1 MSLATSIK
9 DFSDTLNDQSFALA
23 NNIHILP
30 FLQELFVFS
39 IKTIISGVVYILTFE
54 WFKDFSYLPLLNP
67 GSPQP
72 FEIANTERLLSPG
85 LTSSYSGESFFTDPI
100 SHFFSF
106 CQSEALYRNSVGCKN
121 EVFAKA
127 SLSKNTTYIFSGLA
141 NSFFFSLPFS
151 LPHLISIKRLFSQG
165 IQAAVASLIGVVTAH
180 SLFLIAIFYG
190 LRFLIIP
197 WFSLEPVTY
206 TLGFTANVLI
216 IKELIQTS
224 PQRFQKGAYA
234 GINTQSLRGF
244 FMGNG
249 GNRDFAVSPLLLRI
263 GFLSFLL
270 TWCEELNVF
279 SSITNL
285 TLDAQNTYLDLYPS
299 TNVSNF
305 FGVHTLYIF
314 SFIIGNCVF
323 SLFFYYLLFN
333 IGPVIASWTNFSNT
347 KISNAIN
354 KLVMLFIITFTFAS
368 FPYYGLDYL
377 IGKIGGFLPE
387 DPVYKETVLS
397 PTKLTVNKKN
407 TLFIKAESADK
418 KKHTSLLD
426 INNFDN
432 GVYLNNLDFNK
443 FDNFP
448 SDAKGSIS
456 RTTSFEKSNYRQEN
470 AWIRRNYLA
479 RLRARPRK
487 NSENNSTTSFYKAF
501 QDPKAYYQ
509 KIQLESD
516 RKQNKSIR
524 EIQSKNGSFVRRQ
537 EGILAEEPTYKMQS
551 DRVFPLDLVFGNK
564 RKTVLDSDLDNRITN
579 KNNNSIDTELDPE
592 TNIFA
597 EKYTKGVKR
606 KNSAPLLKKSKALS
620 TKNIIKRKFFLN
632 PVYRSLLQ
640 TDIDT
645 FMARQPL
652 THNIAENQDYDLY
665 KKRVLLEKYYNWLRC
680 YSPLQKDLQD
690 VYNISSTKSFV
701 DSVFHHQ
708 FKGTLKIAKRLFPVT
723 FDPQQNNKKN
733 RVLSYDQTLYKDLQ
747 ISENPL
753 LHEELEGKSSLT
765 KDQKAN
771 NKKVSR
777 DLNDTGTQ
785 LSGPNLQKQNDLT
798 KQNLFGSQ
806 KHTQTKSELDPL
818 KLQEPN
824 YNNNYPFIEESDSS
838 PFYAGW
844 DDTLR
849 RFVVTNKFF
858 IEK

>member
-9 DFSDTLNDQSFALA
+9 DFSDTLNDQNFVLV
-23 NNIHILP
+23 NHIHTVKTSSLPILP

-39 IKTIISGVVYILTFE
+39 IKTIISGIVYILTFE

-67 GSPQP
+67 GFSQP
-72 FEIANTERLLSPG
+72 FEMANVERLLSPG
-85 LTSSYSGESFFTDPI
+85 LASSYFGESFFTDPI
-100 SHFFSF
+100 SHFLDFSN
-106 CQSEALYRNSVGCKN
+106 LPK
-121 EVFAKA
+121 K
-127 SLSKNTTYIFSGLA
+127 TTNYIFSGLA

-165 IQAAVASLIGVVTAH
+165 IQAAAASLIGIVIAH

-190 LRFLIIP
+190 LRSFIIP

-224 PQRFQKGAYA
+224 PALKFQKGAYA
-234 GINTQSLRGF
+234 GMNTQSFKGIFTGGESRG
-244 FMGNG
+244 
-249 GNRDFAVSPLLLRI
+249 FAVSPLLLRI
-263 GFLSFLL
+263 GFLNFIL

-285 TLDAQNTYLDLYPS
+285 TLNAQNTYLDLYPS
-299 TNVSNF
+299 TNASNF
-305 FGVHTLYIF
+305 FGVHTVYIF

-333 IGPVIASWTNFSNT
+333 IGPVIASWTNLSST

-354 KLVMLFIITFTFAS
+354 RLVMLVIITFTFAS

-377 IGKIGGFLPE
+377 FGKIGGFLPE

-397 PTKLTVNKKN
+397 PTKVTVNKKN

-501 QDPKAYYQ
+501 KDPKSYYQ

-516 RKQNKSIR
+516 KKQNKSIR
-524 EIQSKNGSFVRRQ
+524 ETQSKNGSFVGRQ
-537 EGILAEEPTYKMQS
+537 EGILAEEPAYQTHG
-551 DRVFPLDLVFGNK
+551 DRVFGLDFVFGNK
-564 RKTVLDSDLDNRITN
+564 RKTLLNPDFNNRTTN
-579 KNNNSIDTELDPE
+579 KNNNSFDNQTKFSELDPE
-592 TNIFA
+592 TNLFA

-640 TDIDT
+640 TDIDA

-652 THNIAENQDYDLY
+652 THNIAENQDYDLH
-665 KKRVLLEKYYNWLRC
+665 KKRVLLEKYYNWLRY
-680 YSPLQKDLQD
+680 YSPLQKNLQD
-690 VYNISSTKSFV
+690 VYNISETKSFV

-733 RVLSYDQTLYKDLQ
+733 RVLSYDQILYKDLQ

-753 LHEELEGKSSLT
+753 LHEELEGKPFLT
-765 KDQKAN
+765 KDQKAH
-771 NKKVSR
+771 NKKVTHS
-777 DLNDTGTQ
+777 
-785 LSGPNLQKQNDLT
+785 
-798 KQNLFGSQ
+798 
-806 KHTQTKSELDPL
+806 QTKFSELDPRFQ
-818 KLQEPN
+818 LQEPN
-824 YNNNYPFIEESDSS
+824 YSFNNSPFIEESDSS

-858 IEK
+858 FEN

>member
-9 DFSDTLNDQSFALA
+9 DFSDILNDQNSVLV
-23 NNIHILP
+23 NHIHTVKTSSLPILP
-30 FLQELFVFS
+30 FLQELLVFS
-39 IKTIISGVVYILTFE
+39 IKTIISGVVYILTLE

-67 GSPQP
+67 ELPQP
-72 FEIANTERLLSPG
+72 FEVANTERLLFPG
-85 LTSSYSGESFFTDPI
+85 LTSLSSGESFFNDPI
-100 SHFFSF
+100 SHLFSF
-106 CQSEALYRNSVGCKN
+106 SNLP
-121 EVFAKA
+121 
-127 SLSKNTTYIFSGLA
+127 KNTTNHIFSGLV

-165 IQAAVASLIGVVTAH
+165 IQAAAASLIGIVTAH

-190 LRFLIIP
+190 LRFFIIP

-206 TLGFTANVLI
+206 TLGFTANVFV

-224 PQRFQKGAYA
+224 SKNNVFATQRFQKGVYA
-234 GINTQSLRGF
+234 GTNTQSLRGLF
-244 FMGNG
+244 IG
-249 GNRDFAVSPLLLRI
+249 GQNRGFAVSPLLFRI
-263 GFLSFLL
+263 GFLSFVL

-285 TLDAQNTYLDLYPS
+285 TLNAQNTYLDLYPS
-299 TNVSNF
+299 TNLSSF
-305 FGVHTLYIF
+305 FGVHTVYIL

-333 IGPVIASWTNFSNT
+333 LGPVIASWTNLSSTKVSNF
-347 KISNAIN
+347 IN

-377 IGKIGGFLPE
+377 FGKIGGFLPE

-448 SDAKGSIS
+448 SDVKGSIS

-487 NSENNSTTSFYKAF
+487 NNDNNSTTSFYKAF

-524 EIQSKNGSFVRRQ
+524 EIQSKNGSFVGRR
-537 EGILAEEPTYKMQS
+537 EGILAEEPTHKTQG
-551 DRVFPLDLVFGNK
+551 DRVFGLDLVSGNK
-564 RKTVLDSDLDNRITN
+564 TKTGVDLDFDKRIRN
-579 KNNNSIDTELDPE
+579 KNNNSVDTQTKLEELDPE
-592 TNIFA
+592 TNLFA
-597 EKYTKGVKR
+597 EKYSKGVKR

-665 KKRVLLEKYYNWLRC
+665 QKRVLLEKYYNWLRY
-680 YSPLQKDLQD
+680 YSPLQENLQD
-690 VYNISSTKSFV
+690 VYNISETKSFV

-723 FDPQQNNKKN
+723 FDPQQNKKKN
-733 RVLSYDQTLYKDLQ
+733 RVLSYDQILYKDLQ

-753 LHEELEGKSSLT
+753 LHEELEGKHFL
-765 KDQKAN
+765 KRNQRA
-771 NKKVSR
+771 NKKR
-777 DLNDTGTQ
+777 APHDLIGTQ
-785 LSGPNLQKQNDLT
+785 FSAPSLQNKDDS
-798 KQNLFGSQ
+798 FGSQ
-806 KHTQTKSELDPL
+806 KHTQTKFEELDP
-818 KLQEPN
+818 KFQLQEPN
-824 YNNNYPFIEESDSS
+824 YDFHNSPFIEESDSS

-844 DDTLR
+844 DETLR

>member
-9 DFSDTLNDQSFALA
+9 DFSDTLNDQNFVLV
-23 NNIHILP
+23 NHIHTVKTSSLPILP
-30 FLQELFVFS
+30 FLQELFGFS
-39 IKTIISGVVYILTFE
+39 IKTIISGIAYIFTFE

-72 FEIANTERLLSPG
+72 FETANAERLLFPG

-106 CQSEALYRNSVGCKN
+106 SNLP
-121 EVFAKA
+121 
-127 SLSKNTTYIFSGLA
+127 KNTTNCIFSGLA

-165 IQAAVASLIGVVTAH
+165 IQAAAASLIGIITAH

-197 WFSLEPVTY
+197 WFSLEPITY
-206 TLGFTANVLI
+206 ILGFTTNILI
-216 IKELIQTS
+216 IKEVIQTS

-234 GINTQSLRGF
+234 GMNTQSLKAI
-244 FMGNG
+244 FMGSE
-249 GNRDFAVSPLLLRI
+249 NRGFAVSPLLLRI
-263 GFLSFLL
+263 GFLNFIL

-279 SSITNL
+279 SSVTNL
-285 TLDAQNTYLDLYPS
+285 TLNAQNTYLDLYPS

-333 IGPVIASWTNFSNT
+333 IGPVIASWTNLSST

-354 KLVMLFIITFTFAS
+354 RLVMLAIITFTFAS

-377 IGKIGGFLPE
+377 FGKIGGFLPE
-387 DPVYKETVLS
+387 DPIYKETVLS

-501 QDPKAYYQ
+501 KDPKSYYQ

-516 RKQNKSIR
+516 KKQNKSIR
-524 EIQSKNGSFVRRQ
+524 EIQSKNGSFVGRQ
-537 EGILAEEPTYKMQS
+537 EGILAEEPAYKTHGG
-551 DRVFPLDLVFGNK
+551 RVFGLDLVKN
-564 RKTVLDSDLDNRITN
+564 N
-579 KNNNSIDTELDPE
+579 KNIDNQTKFEELDPE
-592 TNIFA
+592 TNLFA

-606 KNSAPLLKKSKALS
+606 KDSAPLLKKTKSLS

-640 TDIDT
+640 TDIDA

-652 THNIAENQDYDLY
+652 THNIAENQDYDLH
-665 KKRVLLEKYYNWLRC
+665 KKRVLLEKYYNWLRY
-680 YSPLQKDLQD
+680 YSPLQRDLQD
-690 VYNISSTKSFV
+690 VYNISESKSFV

-723 FDPQQNNKKN
+723 FDTQQNNKKN
-733 RVLSYDQTLYKDLQ
+733 RVLSYDQILYKDLQ

-753 LHEELEGKSSLT
+753 LHEELEGKPSLI
-765 KDQKAN
+765 KDQKAH
-771 NKKVSR
+771 NKKGTDS
-777 DLNDTGTQ
+777 LTGTQ
-785 LSGPNLQKQNDLT
+785 LSAPNLQKQDDI
-798 KQNLFGSQ
+798 FGLQ
-806 KHTQTKSELDPL
+806 RETQTKFEELDPKFQL
-818 KLQEPN
+818 REPN
-824 YNNNYPFIEESDSS
+824 YSLSNSPFIEESDSS

-849 RFVVTNKFF
+849 RFVLTNKFF
-858 IEK
+858 IEN

>member
-9 DFSDTLNDQSFALA
+9 DFSDILNDQNSVLV
-23 NNIHILP
+23 NHIHTVKTSSLPILP
-30 FLQELFVFS
+30 FLQELLVFS

-67 GSPQP
+67 ELPQP
-72 FEIANTERLLSPG
+72 FEIANAERLLFPG
-85 LTSSYSGESFFTDPI
+85 LTSLSSGESFFNDPI

-106 CQSEALYRNSVGCKN
+106 SNLP
-121 EVFAKA
+121 
-127 SLSKNTTYIFSGLA
+127 KNTTNHIFSGLV

-165 IQAAVASLIGVVTAH
+165 IQAAAASLIGIVTAH

-190 LRFLIIP
+190 LRFFIIP

-206 TLGFTANVLI
+206 TLGFTANVI
-216 IKELIQTS
+216 VIKELIQTS
-224 PQRFQKGAYA
+224 SKNNVFATQRFQKGVYA
-234 GINTQSLRGF
+234 GTNTQSLRGLF
-244 FMGNG
+244 IG
-249 GNRDFAVSPLLLRI
+249 GQNRGFAVSPLLFRI
-263 GFLSFLL
+263 GFLSFVL

-285 TLDAQNTYLDLYPS
+285 TLNAQNTYLDLYPS
-299 TNVSNF
+299 TNLSSF
-305 FGVHTLYIF
+305 FGVHTVYIL
-314 SFIIGNCVF
+314 SFIVGNCVF

-333 IGPVIASWTNFSNT
+333 LGPVLASWTNLSSTKVSNF
-347 KISNAIN
+347 IN

-377 IGKIGGFLPE
+377 FGKIGGFLPE

-448 SDAKGSIS
+448 SDVKGSIS

-487 NSENNSTTSFYKAF
+487 NNDNNSTTSFYKAF

-524 EIQSKNGSFVRRQ
+524 EIQSKNGSFVGRR
-537 EGILAEEPTYKMQS
+537 EGILAEEPTHKTQG
-551 DRVFPLDLVFGNK
+551 DRVFGLDLVSGNK
-564 RKTVLDSDLDNRITN
+564 TKTGVDLDFDKRIRN
-579 KNNNSIDTELDPE
+579 KNNNSVDTQTKLEELDPE
-592 TNIFA
+592 TNLFA
-597 EKYTKGVKR
+597 EKYSKGVKR

-665 KKRVLLEKYYNWLRC
+665 QKRVLLEKYYNWLRY
-680 YSPLQKDLQD
+680 YSPLQENLQD
-690 VYNISSTKSFV
+690 VYNISETKSFV

-723 FDPQQNNKKN
+723 FDPQQNKKKN
-733 RVLSYDQTLYKDLQ
+733 RVLSYDQILYKDLQ

-753 LHEELEGKSSLT
+753 LHEELEGKHFL
-765 KDQKAN
+765 KRNQRA
-771 NKKVSR
+771 NKKR
-777 DLNDTGTQ
+777 APHDLIGTQ
-785 LSGPNLQKQNDLT
+785 FSAPYLQNKDDS
-798 KQNLFGSQ
+798 FGSQ
-806 KHTQTKSELDPL
+806 KHTQTKFEELDP
-818 KLQEPN
+818 KFQLQEPN
-824 YNNNYPFIEESDSS
+824 YDFHNSPFIEESDSS

-844 DDTLR
+844 DETLR